1 MTEKLAVDFN
11 LEAEQWF
18 KDRFAQDKHPPEGEE
33 KEKLI
38 RKRREML
45 FYRVSEIYAR
55 ADLINQDFCP
65 DLTVCIHLNAAPW
78 KDANQ
83 SELVERNDY
92 HVLVNGCYMG
102 GELAYDNQRFEML
115 IRLLNGWN
123 ERERDYAESLSVSL
137 ARGTGLPAFAYKGPN
152 ALKIGSVPGV
162 WARNLLAN
170 RLYRSPVVFL
180 EPYIAN
186 SKQAYRRIAWVI
198 TRDSVRWVEKCACR
212 WSRSMPKP
220 FAKAFLW
227 MGPKGVISLTF
238 PRNPSPFS

>member
-1 MTEKLAVDFN
+1 LD
-11 LEAEQWF
+11 Q
-18 KDRFAQDKHPPEGEE
+18 HPPEGKE

-55 ADLINQDFCP
+55 ADLINQDFRP

-83 SELVERNDY
+83 SELVDRNDY

-123 ERERDYAESLSVSL
+123 ERERDYAESLSGSL

-186 SKQAYRRIAWVI
+186 SNQAYRRIRLGNYEGQREVDGEM
-198 TRDSVRWVEKCACR
+198 RLSLVEEYAQAIR
-212 WSRSMPKP
+212 EGILVDGAER
-220 FAKAFLW
+220 AK
-227 MGPKGVISLTF
+227 
-238 PRNPSPFS
+238 